1 MCMTSVFRCVASSG
15 LALVLVLGGLNPV
28 AGQTTQRS
36 GSTQEVRRLS
46 LVIGGGVRIANG
58 VAVGKI
64 EDVVLNERGCIEY
77 VVVVYQDKYVAIP
90 WTVAT
95 VDYGQRIVS
104 VDITEQRFAQVP
116 TFARTEFSVLSTT
129 EFTQK
134 VQSAFGGR
142 GESTSAKAGA
152 QAESPKAAKNEAK
165 AEPKAAKSESKAE
178 PTPAKSEAKA
188 EPKAAKSEAKTE
200 PAKAGAQ
207 DKPKAE
213 SKEKPKAQPVDKP
226 KGESK
231 DKPKK

>member
-1 MCMTSVFRCVASSG
+1 MHDIRVSVGREQRIGPCPRARSTQSSRRTNHE
-15 LALVLVLGGLNPV
+15 AP
-28 AGQTTQRS
+28 

-58 VAVGKI
+58 VSVGKI
-64 EDVVLNERGCIEY
+64 EDVVLNDRGCIDY
-77 VVVVYQDKYVAIP
+77 VVVAYQDKYVAIP

-95 VDYGQRIVS
+95 VDYGQRIVT

-116 TFARTEFSVLSTT
+116 TFARTEFAVLSPT

-134 VQSAFGGR
+134 VQTAFGRERRVHVGKVWCLR
-142 GESTSAKAGA
+142 RVAQGGEELRPRLNRRRQRAKPRRNRSA
-152 QAESPKAAKNEAK
+152 
-165 AEPKAAKSESKAE
+165 
-178 PTPAKSEAKA
+178 TKSEAKA
-188 EPKAAKSEAKTE
+188 EPKAAKSEAKAE
-200 PAKAGAQ
+200 PAKAGVQ
-207 DKPKAE
+207 DKPKAD